1 MYQYENKPKKK
12 AQNYTQRAYRNT
24 CPCGVGGQTV
34 GVRSALITMGDN
46 DHTFGHN
53 CILIEKLEPNT
64 SPHRYHPYEL
74 KRTCFVAHLVPET
87 PESYNLFQK
96 IAGVPGIVKH
106 EMREEYY
113 MSDKDLSEGRFLDSP
128 NRDKRPQDY
137 FNKNYRKQISFKITP
152 SDANNAINKA
162 RNDEGCVTSDGWEA
176 DRNLM
181 LIIALPG
188 QRRS

>member
-1 MYQYENKPKKK
+1 M
-12 AQNYTQRAYRNT
+12 
-24 CPCGVGGQTV
+24 GGQTV